1 MLVVGYTEHGGARH
15 LIIRN
20 PNDGT
25 KSLLPEWMTFV
36 ETGAIR
42 IVSCPRFYVNR
53 LVELRALI
61 DRLMAPSSG
70 NHVPGGQSNATM
82 DATRTGSVQDT
93 AVERAC
99 TNSTNVRS
107 GTAKGASQRG
117 NVRHRSRKQQHRPS
131 GGGR

>member
-36 ETGAIR
+36 ETAAIR

-70 NHVPGGQSNATM
+70 NHVPPPEPDLFKIPLSNELAPTQR
-82 DATRTGSVQDT
+82 TRALELLKAFLKEAMSAIEVESNSVVHQEADDD
-93 AVERAC
+93 
-99 TNSTNVRS
+99 
-107 GTAKGASQRG
+107 
-117 NVRHRSRKQQHRPS
+117 
-131 GGGR
+131 

>member
-1 MLVVGYTEHGGARH
+1 MLVIGYTEHGGARH

-20 PNDGT
+20 PNDGE
-25 KSLLPEWMTFV
+25 KSVLPEWMTFP

-61 DRLMAPSSG
+61 DRLMVPSSG

-82 DATRTGSVQDT
+82 DATRTESVQDI
-93 AVERAC
+93 AAERIRA
-99 TNSTNVRS
+99 NSTNAS
-107 GTAKGASQRG
+107 AGTAKGAAQRG
-117 NVRHRSRKQQHRPS
+117 NVRHRSRKRQCRPA
-131 GGGR
+131 GGGQ